1 MQNCISLSV
10 IWISHIS
17 SCTQSTFLPC
27 LKFQMLPLHG
37 SFKVMLYVTTTLHK
51 TYVNLCFPS
60 KMSYFSPALR
70 NKIIPPHDA
79 VKFSEFLSEC
89 WTSTISL
96 MSTNTGSNI
105 TWTITKQS
113 LWGTGPSREP
123 FPWFTQHWDTFR
135 ALFSELLSVCYDNTK
150 WKKKPLTHTRK
161 IWCIPSNL
169 HSESSNSCF
178 LQIACEVLMFIVD
191 WHLCMYPGGLCSV
204 EHVYVLWMCPSC
216 SCAAQKYKIHISG
229 ITYSYCRFFIRD
241 VWF

>member
-1 MQNCISLSV
+1 MSLNWKLELNWILLQLGKSLTIDLTIINNKIWQQATHGLKQCKTAYLWVLFESV
-10 IWISHIS
+10 IYHRVHSPPS
-17 SCTQSTFLPC
+17 SRVW
-27 LKFQMLPLHG
+27 
-37 SFKVMLYVTTTLHK
+37 SFKCFICMEVLRSCSVTTTLHK

-79 VKFSEFLSEC
+79 VKFSEFLSKC

-123 FPWFTQHWDTFR
+123 FSWFTQHWDTFR

-150 WKKKPLTHTRK
+150 WKKKNPLTHTHAK
-161 IWCIPSNL
+161 YDASPQICI
-169 HSESSNSCF
+169 
-178 LQIACEVLMFIVD
+178 QK
-191 WHLCMYPGGLCSV
+191 
-204 EHVYVLWMCPSC
+204 
-216 SCAAQKYKIHISG
+216 AQTPASFKSPVK
-229 ITYSYCRFFIRD
+229 C
-241 VWF
+241 

>member
-27 LKFQMLPLHG
+27 LKFKMLPLLG

-79 VKFSEFLSEC
+79 VKFSEFLSNC

-113 LWGTGPSREP
+113 LWETGPSREP
-123 FPWFTQHWDTFR
+123 IPWFTQHWDTFR

-150 WKKKPLTHTRK
+150 WKKKNTHTHTQNMMHPLKSAFRK
-161 IWCIPSNL
+161 LKLLLPSNRLWSVNVHCWLTSL
-169 HSESSNSCF
+169 HVPWGVVFSG
-178 LQIACEVLMFIVD
+178 ACIRSLNVSIVQ
-191 WHLCMYPGGLCSV
+191 LCSP
-204 EHVYVLWMCPSC
+204 E
-216 SCAAQKYKIHISG
+216 I
-229 ITYSYCRFFIRD
+229 
-241 VWF
+241 